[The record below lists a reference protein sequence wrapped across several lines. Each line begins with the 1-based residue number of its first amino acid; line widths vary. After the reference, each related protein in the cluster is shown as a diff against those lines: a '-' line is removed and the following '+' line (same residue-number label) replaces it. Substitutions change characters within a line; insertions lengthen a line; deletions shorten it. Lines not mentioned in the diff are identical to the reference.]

1 MFSQASVRSILEG
14 SNYAA
19 NSKAGSD
26 GPTGKPVEFFAPFED
41 ERQNDAPKTK
51 TQRAANTEPEQSHHP
66 RIPNFAESNALLDV
80 RNESVSDCRLTAR
93 CGRCFLINAAVKR
106 TCC

>member
-1 MFSQASVRSILEG
+1 MLSQASVRSILEG

-19 NSKAGSD
+19 NNEPGSD

-51 TQRAANTEPEQSHHP
+51 TQRAANNEPEQSQHP
-66 RIPNFAESNALLDV
+66 RIPNFAESSAKLNVCNGSGADHCLRV
-80 RNESVSDCRLTAR
+80 VS
-93 CGRCFLINAAVKR
+93 GRSI
-106 TCC
+106 